1 MTPIV
6 SFVGRSGTG
15 KTTFLEKLLPSF
27 VDRGLRVL
35 VVKHDVHKFE
45 VDKPG
50 KDSFRLAQA
59 GAWRVLLTNANKMAL
74 MGRTDGDVP
83 LLTLVERYG
92 RDADLVITEGFRKSA
107 VPKFVV
113 VRQGAPERLDPHDP
127 SLENVVGVIADT
139 AVETTFPVFP
149 LDDVDPV
156 FEFVVTHFVRPA
168 EGRRAL
174 TGVLLAGG
182 RGARMGYDKALLNF
196 RRRPLLPSLVERLE
210 SVCEGGV
217 LVVRRPGQPLPDL
230 PDHAGVRVVDD
241 LIPDQA
247 ALGGLYTGLAL
258 APTPWI
264 FLAACD
270 MPLLDPGLIA
280 WMRDLPV
287 EADVLLPLA
296 ERRPQPT
303 HAIYGHRCLGAI
315 KRSLLSGELGMGS
328 WRGSVKVHRITERD
342 WRLEHLSGHSF
353 VNVNTPDDLID
364 AEAMSTADGEV
375 TDWQDP
381 PDQEGSVEW
390 KE

>member
-15 KTTFLEKLLPSF
+15 KTTFLEKLLPGL
-27 VDRGLRVL
+27 VERGLRVL

-50 KDSFRLAQA
+50 KDSWRLSQA
-59 GAWRVLLTNANKMAL
+59 GAWRVLLTNAGKMAL
-74 MGRTDGDVP
+74 MGRTDGDIP

-113 VRQGAPERLDPHDP
+113 IREGARERLDPHDP
-127 SLENVVGVIADT
+127 ELEGVVGVISNVAVDT
-139 AVETTFPVFP
+139 TLPVFP
-149 LDDVDPV
+149 LDDVTPTLDFIVRSFLRPV
-156 FEFVVTHFVRPA
+156 

-182 RGARMGYDKALLNF
+182 RGARMGYDKALLTF
-196 RRRPLLPSLVERLE
+196 RGWPLLPRLVGRMLE
-210 SVCEGGV
+210 ACDGGV

-230 PDHAGVRVVDD
+230 PDDPAIRVVDD

-258 APTPWI
+258 APTPWV

-270 MPLLDPGLIA
+270 MPLLDPSLIA
-280 WMRDLPV
+280 WMRDQPV
-287 EADVLLPLA
+287 EADVILPLA
-296 ERRPQPT
+296 DGRPQPT

-328 WRGSVKVHRITERD
+328 WRGSVRVHRIGEKE
-342 WRLEHLSGHSF
+342 WRLVHLSGHSF
-353 VNVNTPDDLID
+353 VNVNTPDDLLT
-364 AEAMSTADGEV
+364 AQAMATGDGEV
-375 TDWQDP
+375 TDWSDP
-381 PDQEGSVEW
+381 PLEVPELEW
-390 KE
+390 KK

>member
-15 KTTFLEKLLPSF
+15 KTTFLEKLLPGL
-27 VDRGLRVL
+27 VERGLRVL

-50 KDSFRLAQA
+50 KDSWRLAQA
-59 GAWRVLLTNANKMAL
+59 GAWRVLLTNAGKMAL
-74 MGRTDGDVP
+74 MGQTDGDIP

-127 SLENVVGVIADT
+127 ELENVVGVISDSLVDT
-139 AVETTFPVFP
+139 TLPVFP
-149 LDDVDPV
+149 LDDVSPTLD
-156 FEFVVTHFVRPA
+156 FIVRSFLRPT

-182 RGARMGYDKALLNF
+182 RGERMGYDKALLNF
-196 RRRPLLPSLVERLE
+196 RGWPLLPRLVDRMLE
-210 SVCEGGV
+210 ACDGGV

-230 PDHAGVRVVDD
+230 PDDPRVRIVDD

-258 APTPWI
+258 APTPWV

-270 MPLLDPGLIA
+270 MPLLDPSLIA
-280 WMRDLPV
+280 WMRDLPA

-296 ERRPQPT
+296 NERPQPT

-315 KRSLLSGELGMGS
+315 KRALLSGELGMGS
-328 WRGSVKVHRITERD
+328 WRGSVRVHRIGEKE
-342 WRLEHLSGHSF
+342 WRLAHLSGHSF
-353 VNVNTPDDLID
+353 VNVNTPDDLI
-364 AEAMSTADGEV
+364 EAQAMAVGDDDV
-375 TDWQDP
+375 TDWSDAP
-381 PDQEGSVEW
+381 EEEGSVEW
-390 KE
+390 TE

>member
-1 MTPIV
+1 MTPVV

-15 KTTFLEKLLPSF
+15 KTTFLEKLLPKLTEH
-27 VDRGLRVL
+27 GLRVL

-50 KDSFRLAQA
+50 KDSWRLAQA

-74 MGRTDGDVP
+74 MGATDGDVP
-83 LLTLVERYG
+83 LLTLVERYAG
-92 RDADLVITEGFRKSA
+92 DADLVITEGFRKSS

-113 VRQGAPERLDPHDP
+113 VRDGAPERLDPNDP
-127 SLENVVGVIADT
+127 ELENVVGVVTDDPIDSPHT
-139 AVETTFPVFP
+139 VFP
-149 LDDVDPV
+149 LGDPGPTAD
-156 FEFVVTHFVRPA
+156 FIVRTYVHP
-168 EGRRAL
+168 ETGRRAL

-182 RGARMGYDKALLNF
+182 RGERMGFDKALLTF
-196 RRRPLLPSLVERLE
+196 GGKPLLPRLVLRMAQE
-210 SVCEGGV
+210 CDGGV

-230 PDHAGVRVVDD
+230 PAYPGIRVVDD

-280 WMRDLPV
+280 WMRELPAN
-287 EADVLLPLA
+287 ADALLPIA
-296 ERRPQPT
+296 DGRPQPT

-315 KRSLLSGELGMGS
+315 KRSLLSGELGFGA
-328 WRGSVKVHRITERD
+328 WRGSVKVRRISERE
-342 WRLEHLSGHSF
+342 WRRPHLSGHSF
-353 VNVNTPDDLID
+353 VNVNTPEDLIE
-364 AEAMSTADGEV
+364 AEAMAAGTTEQ
-375 TDWQDP
+375 TDWSDA
-381 PDQEGSVEW
+381 PDEEAELEWQE
-390 KE
+390 